1 MTTRRLAFCNVKEQS
16 GCRSEREWGKG
27 RRAAEERWGKW
38 GMLKIRSQRMAPDF
52 KIRTPLTLNSE
63 MEPRTDGREKTWR
76 QRGAGQGGG
85 TGEVG
90 RKRPKT
96 AGKNR

>member
-1 MTTRRLAFCNVKEQS
+1 MGQGTEGSRREVGEV
-16 GCRSEREWGKG
+16 GDV
-27 RRAAEERWGKW
+27 
-38 GMLKIRSQRMAPDF
+38 KIRSQRMAPDF

-85 TGEVG
+85 TGEVE

-96 AGKNR
+96 AEKNR